1 MLPKLI
7 RGTCAANAETV
18 HATAVAIGGAGVL
31 LCGPSG
37 SGKSDLALRL
47 IDRGAIL
54 VADDVVNLRL
64 ADGHLHAYP
73 EPALRGLLEVRGVGI
88 IEFPYLDE
96 APVALAVRLDGEGGD
111 VVLRDVRLPTISM
124 DAFALHTPL
133 LVELQLS
140 PLVGGAA

>member
-54 VADDVVNLRL
+54 VADDVVNLRF
-64 ADGHLHAYP
+64 ADGRLHAYP
-73 EPALRGLLEVRGVGI
+73 EPTLRGLLEVAGVGI
-88 IEFPYLDE
+88 VEFPYLDE
-96 APVALAVRLDGEGGD
+96 APIALAVRLDRGGGD
-111 VVLRDVRLPTISM
+111 VVLRDVRLPTVSM
-124 DAFALHTPL
+124 EAFALHAPF
-133 LVELQLS
+133 LVELQLR
-140 PLVGGAA
+140 PLTGGAA